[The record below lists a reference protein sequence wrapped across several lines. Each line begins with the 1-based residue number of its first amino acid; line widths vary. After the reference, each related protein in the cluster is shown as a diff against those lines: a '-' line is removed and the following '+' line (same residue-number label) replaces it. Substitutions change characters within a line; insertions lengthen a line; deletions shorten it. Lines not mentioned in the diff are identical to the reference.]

1 MKDEILVSHESEN
14 DSNEKNNQKIDDISS
29 SVSMAIKNV
38 EDDMKNAFMK
48 MNKDI
53 DSPLTKREIVNFLD
67 KHSTSGKFNEKVCDK
82 ILISLFSDGQE
93 TILVQDFIA
102 GLTRIITEMNQFI
115 KETENRLKKEV
126 DRKDMLIQK
135 RDENKEVKMINDVA
149 ENAKF
154 TISFKDL
161 EFIRIANLDN
171 KNFFFKL
178 SLEGRETYTTNSFN
192 IEKQCINQS
201 FDL

>member
-14 DSNEKNNQKIDDISS
+14 NSNEKNNPQSDDISS
-29 SVSMAIKNV
+29 SVSRAIKNV
-38 EDDMKNAFMK
+38 GDDMKNAFMK

-53 DSPLTKREIVNFLD
+53 NSPITKEEIVTFLD
-67 KHSTSGKFNEKVCDK
+67 KYSPLGKFNKKVCDK
-82 ILISLFSDGQE
+82 ILINLFPEGQE
-93 TILVQDFIA
+93 TILVQDFIGGFTA
-102 GLTRIITEMNQFI
+102 IITEMNQVI
-115 KETENRLKKEV
+115 KESENRLKKEI

-135 RDENKEVKMINDVA
+135 RDENKEEKMINDAA

-161 EFIRIANLDN
+161 EFIRVVNLDN
-171 KNFFFKL
+171 KNFFIKL

-201 FDL
+201 FEL